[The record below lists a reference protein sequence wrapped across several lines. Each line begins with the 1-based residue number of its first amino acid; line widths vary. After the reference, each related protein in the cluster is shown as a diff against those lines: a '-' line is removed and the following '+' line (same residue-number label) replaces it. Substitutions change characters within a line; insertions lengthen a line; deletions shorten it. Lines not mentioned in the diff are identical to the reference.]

1 MFPRARVPRYRYLL
15 LNNQTPVF
23 VGSRKSRRDFLI
35 SATGSAM
42 LLGCNRSPSEP
53 APQSS
58 MQPVR
63 SDVPLRVLLC
73 GDKRWSEMLTTA
85 WSGVSD
91 QALQVTPLDPAV
103 VSVDQW
109 QDKVMA
115 AMKLADVGIVP
126 TGMLAALDA
135 ESAFTPP
142 SDDWLSEEG
151 VNFASLFPVIR
162 EGLITFGGR
171 TVALPQGAIQ
181 PSVVVRTDLASGA
194 LALPGDWESYIRLA
208 TELNGSSGD
217 DKEPV
222 VAEPLAPGDAARMF
236 LWRANTANPP
246 VWLFE
251 RETFTSVID
260 QEPYVETLETLKRCA
275 SQYRGA
281 RLTAGEVWSRITAG
295 QLKMAIAWPAISS
308 QSERIEEATS
318 CDFGRLPSLSKATER
333 TGSDSTEPAAAKSIA
348 TVRQTL
354 IDTESPVAVMSSHC
368 RQSESAKRF
377 LTWLIDG
384 EGTSMIRTA
393 VTGLTPLRAES
404 SVASR
409 EEEQSDVDAAI
420 SNAQDYMSV
429 LSESL
434 SSLNLRPAPRLLHYR
449 KYLATLDTAVQ
460 SCLDGKQSSQE
471 ALSVA
476 AKTWDALT
484 QEVGEMP
491 QHRAWR
497 RTQGL
502 RN

>member
-1 MFPRARVPRYRYLL
+1 MF
-15 LNNQTPVF
+15 F
-23 VGSRKSRRDFLI
+23 SSRKSRRDFLVAATS
-35 SATGSAM
+35 SAL
-42 LLGCNRSPSEP
+42 LLGCNRAPSQP
-53 APQSS
+53 DPQASTS
-58 MQPVR
+58 TVR

-91 QALQVTPLDPAV
+91 QALQITLLDPAV

-115 AMKLADVGIVP
+115 AMKLSDVGIVP

-135 ESAFTPP
+135 ESALTPP

-151 VNFASLFPVIR
+151 VNVASLFPVIR

-181 PSVVVRTDLASGA
+181 PSVVVRTDLSSGT
-194 LALPGDWESYIRLA
+194 LTLPVDWESYIRQA

-236 LWRANTANPP
+236 LWRANVANPP

-260 QEPYVETLETLKRCA
+260 QEPYVETMETLKRCA

-281 RLTAGEVWSRITAG
+281 RLTAGEVWSRITSG

-308 QSERIEEATS
+308 QSERIEEATG
-318 CDFGRLPSLSKATER
+318 CDFGRLPSVGKATER
-333 TGSDSTEPAAAKSIA
+333 TGSDSPSTASTSGIA

-354 IDTESPVAVMSSHC
+354 IDAESPVAVMSSHC

-377 LTWLIDG
+377 MTWLIDG

-393 VTGLTPLRAES
+393 VTGLTPMRADS

-409 EEEQSDVDAAI
+409 EEEQNDVGAAN
-420 SNAQDYMSV
+420 SGTQDYVSV

-449 KYLATLDTAVQ
+449 KYLAALDTAVQ
-460 SCLDGKQSSQE
+460 SCLDEKQSSQE

-484 QEVGEMP
+484 QEVGAMP